1 MQPRACRQQSR
12 NQQTQSG
19 AAVVMALFIVVLCTL
34 AISPLIWNLFAT
46 AKTISV
52 AAARDQ
58 ADAVSVSGVDWARVI
73 LREDARVSTTDTLTE
88 PWAVPLAES
97 RINEGLMRKEENATD
112 ADDREVVLT
121 GRIEDAQGRFNL
133 RNLGAGNPRQQIWLA
148 GFSRLCDLLGI
159 PTEQR
164 NLLVQTLGSMFM
176 PKLAN
181 PEEQG
186 TAPDELPILPALR
199 WEEFRGKYG
208 IAEETWNQLRPYV
221 VILPRASGVN
231 ANTASAEVLYAVV
244 QDMGFSDAQRLLA
257 QRERVTFRNL
267 ADIRAV
273 LNPNIT
279 INSDLITVN
288 SDYFLVEGTAQV
300 EEALI
305 RTRALLERRDQRV
318 YVMWRQ

>member
-1 MQPRACRQQSR
+1 MRPTTPRLQR
-12 NQQTQSG
+12 G

-34 AISPLIWNLFAT
+34 AVAPLIWNLFAT

-58 ADAVSVSGVDWARVI
+58 ADAVSRSGVDWARVI

-97 RINEGLMRKEENATD
+97 RINEGLLRKDENISE

-133 RNLGAGNPRQQIWLA
+133 RNLGADNPRQQMWNA
-148 GFSRLCDLLGI
+148 GFIKLCDLLGVS
-159 PTEQR
+159 TEQR
-164 NLLVQTLGSMFM
+164 NLLTQTLSNMFI
-176 PKLAN
+176 PQVSN

-186 TAPDELPILPALR
+186 INPDTQPMVAALR

-208 IAEETWNQLRPYV
+208 VSEETWNQLRPYV
-221 VILPRASGVN
+221 VILPRASAVN
-231 ANTASAEVLYAVV
+231 ANTASAEVLFAVV
-244 QDMGFSDAQRLLA
+244 EDMSFSDAQRLLA
-257 QRERVTFRNL
+257 QRERVTFRTV
-267 ADIRAV
+267 ADIRAAV
-273 LNPNIT
+273 NANVT
-279 INSDLITVN
+279 INNDLITVN
-288 SDYFLVEGTAQV
+288 SNYFLVEGTAQV

-318 YVMWRQ
+318 FVMWRQ

>member
-1 MQPRACRQQSR
+1 MRTTI
-12 NQQTQSG
+12 QTREDG

-34 AISPLIWNLFAT
+34 AVAPLIWNLFAT

-58 ADAVSVSGVDWARVI
+58 ADAVSRSGVDWARVI

-97 RINEGLMRKEENATD
+97 RINEGLLRKNENISE

-133 RNLGAGNPRQQIWLA
+133 RNLGADNPRQQMWNA
-148 GFSRLCDLLGI
+148 GFTKLCDLLGV
-159 PTEQR
+159 PADQR
-164 NLLVQTLGSMFM
+164 NLLTQTLSTMFM
-176 PKLAN
+176 PKVIN
-181 PEEQG
+181 PEEQSINPD
-186 TAPDELPILPALR
+186 APPMVAALR

-208 IAEETWNQLRPYV
+208 ITEETWNQLRPYV
-221 VILPRASGVN
+221 VILPKASALN
-231 ANTASAEVLYAVV
+231 ANTASAEVLFAVV
-244 QDMGFSDAQRLLA
+244 EDMSFSDAQRLLA
-257 QRERVTFRNL
+257 QRERVTFRTV

-273 LNPNIT
+273 VNANVT
-279 INSDLITVN
+279 INNDLITVDSN
-288 SDYFLVEGTAQV
+288 YFLVEGTAQV

-318 YVMWRQ
+318 FVMWRQ

>member
-1 MQPRACRQQSR
+1 MRTTIQTRQG
-12 NQQTQSG
+12 G

-34 AISPLIWNLFAT
+34 AVAPLIWNLFAT

-58 ADAVSVSGVDWARVI
+58 ADAVSRSGVDWARVI

-97 RINEGLMRKEENATD
+97 RINEGLLRKNENISE

-133 RNLGAGNPRQQIWLA
+133 RNLGADNPRQQMWNA
-148 GFSRLCDLLGI
+148 GFTKLCDLLGV
-159 PTEQR
+159 PADQR
-164 NLLVQTLGSMFM
+164 NLLTQTLSTMFM
-176 PKLAN
+176 PKVIN

-186 TAPDELPILPALR
+186 INPDTPPMVAALR
-199 WEEFRGKYG
+199 WEEFRGRYG
-208 IAEETWNQLRPYV
+208 ITEETWNQLRPYV
-221 VILPRASGVN
+221 VILPKASALN
-231 ANTASAEVLYAVV
+231 ANTASAEVLFAVV
-244 QDMGFSDAQRLLA
+244 EDMSFSDAQRLLA
-257 QRERVTFRNL
+257 QRERVTFRTV
-267 ADIRAV
+267 ADIRAAV
-273 LNPNIT
+273 NANVT
-279 INSDLITVN
+279 INNDLITVDSN
-288 SDYFLVEGTAQV
+288 YFLVEGTAQV

-318 YVMWRQ
+318 FVMWRQ

>member
-1 MQPRACRQQSR
+1 MQHSR
-12 NQQTQSG
+12 NRSPNTQSG

-97 RINEGLMRKEENATD
+97 RINEGLMRKEENATE

-133 RNLGAGNPRQQIWLA
+133 RNLGAGNPKQQTWVA

-164 NLLVQTLGSMFM
+164 NLLVQTLGNMFM
-176 PKLAN
+176 PELAN
-181 PEEQG
+181 PEGQAGIPE
-186 TAPDELPILPALR
+186 EVPIVPALR
-199 WEEFRGKYG
+199 WEEFQGKYG
-208 IAEETWNQLRPYV
+208 IAEETWSQLRPYV
-221 VILPRASGVN
+221 VILPRNSAVN

-244 QDMGFSDAQRLLA
+244 QDMSFADAQRVLA

-273 LNPNIT
+273 LSPNIT
-279 INSDLITVN
+279 INGDLITVN

>member
-1 MQPRACRQQSR
+1 MRTTIQTRQD
-12 NQQTQSG
+12 G

-34 AISPLIWNLFAT
+34 AVAPLIWNLFAT

-58 ADAVSVSGVDWARVI
+58 ADAVSRSGVDWARVI

-97 RINEGLMRKEENATD
+97 RINEGLLRKNENISE

-133 RNLGAGNPRQQIWLA
+133 RNLGADNPRQQMWNA
-148 GFSRLCDLLGI
+148 GFTKLCDLLGV
-159 PTEQR
+159 PADQR
-164 NLLVQTLGSMFM
+164 NLLTQTLSTMFM
-176 PKLAN
+176 PKVIN
-181 PEEQG
+181 PEEQSINPD
-186 TAPDELPILPALR
+186 APPMVAALR

-208 IAEETWNQLRPYV
+208 ITEETWNQLRPYV
-221 VILPRASGVN
+221 VILPKASALN
-231 ANTASAEVLYAVV
+231 ANTASAEVLFAVV
-244 QDMGFSDAQRLLA
+244 EDMSFSDAQRLLA
-257 QRERVTFRNL
+257 QRERVTFRTV
-267 ADIRAV
+267 ADIRAAV
-273 LNPNIT
+273 NANVT
-279 INSDLITVN
+279 INNDLITVDSN
-288 SDYFLVEGTAQV
+288 YFLVEGTAQV

-318 YVMWRQ
+318 FVMWRQ

>member
-1 MQPRACRQQSR
+1 MRTSIQTRQG
-12 NQQTQSG
+12 G

-34 AISPLIWNLFAT
+34 AVAPLIWNLFAT

-58 ADAVSVSGVDWARVI
+58 ADAVSRSGVDWARVI

-97 RINEGLMRKEENATD
+97 RINEGLLRKNENISE

-133 RNLGAGNPRQQIWLA
+133 RNLGADNPRQQMWNA
-148 GFSRLCDLLGI
+148 GFTKLCDLLGV
-159 PTEQR
+159 PADQR
-164 NLLVQTLGSMFM
+164 NLLTQTLSTMFM
-176 PKLAN
+176 PKVIN

-186 TAPDELPILPALR
+186 INPDTPPMVAALR

-208 IAEETWNQLRPYV
+208 ITEETWNQLRPYV
-221 VILPRASGVN
+221 VILPKASALN
-231 ANTASAEVLYAVV
+231 ANTASAEVLFAVV
-244 QDMGFSDAQRLLA
+244 EDMSFSDAQRLLA
-257 QRERVTFRNL
+257 QRERVTFRTV
-267 ADIRAV
+267 ADIRAAV
-273 LNPNIT
+273 NANVT
-279 INSDLITVN
+279 INNDLITVDSN
-288 SDYFLVEGTAQV
+288 YFLVEGTAQV

-318 YVMWRQ
+318 FVMWRQ

>member
-1 MQPRACRQQSR
+1 MRPTNHADNSQR
-12 NQQTQSG
+12 G

-34 AISPLIWNLFAT
+34 AVAPLIWNLFAT

-58 ADAVSVSGVDWARVI
+58 ADAVSRSGVDWARVI
-73 LREDARVSTTDTLTE
+73 LREDARISTTDTLTE

-97 RINEGLMRKEENATD
+97 RINEGLLRKEENISE

-133 RNLGAGNPRQQIWLA
+133 RNLGADNASQKIWLTA
-148 GFSRLCDLLGI
+148 FTKLCDLLSV
-159 PTEQR
+159 PTDQR
-164 NLLVQTLGSMFM
+164 NLLVQTVGTMFM

-186 TAPDELPILPALR
+186 FSPDELPMVAALR

-208 IAEETWNQLRPYV
+208 ITEETWNQLRPYV
-221 VILPRASGVN
+221 VILPITSALN
-231 ANTASAEVLYAVV
+231 ANTASAELLYAVV
-244 QDMGFSDAQRLLA
+244 EDMNFGDAQRLLA
-257 QRERVTFRNL
+257 QRERVTFRNV
-267 ADIRAV
+267 ADIRAA
-273 LNPNIT
+273 LNPNTT
-279 INSDLITVN
+279 INNDLITVSSN
-288 SDYFLVEGTAQV
+288 YFLVEGTAQV

>member
-1 MQPRACRQQSR
+1 MRTTTHKRQ
-12 NQQTQSG
+12 NG

-34 AISPLIWNLFAT
+34 AVAPLIWNLFAT

-58 ADAVSVSGVDWARVI
+58 ADAVSRSGVDWARVI

-97 RINEGLMRKEENATD
+97 RINEGLLRKDENISE

-133 RNLGAGNPRQQIWLA
+133 RNLGADNPRQQMWNE
-148 GFSRLCDLLGI
+148 GFTKLCDLLGV
-159 PTEQR
+159 PADQR
-164 NLLVQTLGSMFM
+164 NLLTQTLSTMFI
-176 PKLAN
+176 PKVSN

-186 TAPDELPILPALR
+186 ITPDTPPLVAALR

-208 IAEETWNQLRPYV
+208 ITEETWNQLRPYV
-221 VILPRASGVN
+221 VILPRASALN
-231 ANTASAEVLYAVV
+231 ANTASAEVLFAVV
-244 QDMGFSDAQRLLA
+244 EEMSFSDAQRILA
-257 QRERVTFRNL
+257 QRERVTFRTV
-267 ADIRAV
+267 ADVRAAV
-273 LNPNIT
+273 NANVT
-279 INSDLITVN
+279 INNDLITVN
-288 SDYFLVEGTAQV
+288 SNYFLVEGTAQV

-305 RTRALLERRDQRV
+305 RTRALLERQDQRV
-318 YVMWRQ
+318 FVMWRQ

>member
-1 MQPRACRQQSR
+1 MRTTIQTRQG
-12 NQQTQSG
+12 G

-34 AISPLIWNLFAT
+34 AVAPLIWNLFAT

-58 ADAVSVSGVDWARVI
+58 ADAVSRSGVDWARVI

-97 RINEGLMRKEENATD
+97 RINEGLLRKDENISE

-133 RNLGAGNPRQQIWLA
+133 RNLGADNPRQQMWNA
-148 GFSRLCDLLGI
+148 GFTKLCDLLGV
-159 PTEQR
+159 PADQR
-164 NLLVQTLGSMFM
+164 NLLTQTLSTMFM
-176 PKLAN
+176 PKVIN

-186 TAPDELPILPALR
+186 INPDTPPMVAALR

-208 IAEETWNQLRPYV
+208 ITEETWNQLRPYV
-221 VILPRASGVN
+221 VILPKASALN
-231 ANTASAEVLYAVV
+231 ANTASAEVLFAVV
-244 QDMGFSDAQRLLA
+244 EDMSFSDAQRLLA
-257 QRERVTFRNL
+257 QRERVTFRTV
-267 ADIRAV
+267 ADIRAAV
-273 LNPNIT
+273 NANVT
-279 INSDLITVN
+279 INNDLITVDSN
-288 SDYFLVEGTAQV
+288 YFLVEGTAQV

-318 YVMWRQ
+318 FVMWRQ

>member
-1 MQPRACRQQSR
+1 MRTTIQTRQG
-12 NQQTQSG
+12 G

-34 AISPLIWNLFAT
+34 AVAPLIWNLFAT

-58 ADAVSVSGVDWARVI
+58 ADAVSRSGVDWARVI

-97 RINEGLMRKEENATD
+97 RINEGLLRKNENISE

-133 RNLGAGNPRQQIWLA
+133 RNLGADNPRQQMWNA
-148 GFSRLCDLLGI
+148 GFTKLCDLLGV
-159 PTEQR
+159 PADQR
-164 NLLVQTLGSMFM
+164 NLLTQTLSTMFM
-176 PKLAN
+176 PKVIN

-186 TAPDELPILPALR
+186 INPDTPPMVAALR

-208 IAEETWNQLRPYV
+208 ITEETWNQLRPYV
-221 VILPRASGVN
+221 VILPKASALN
-231 ANTASAEVLYAVV
+231 ANTASAEVLFAVV
-244 QDMGFSDAQRLLA
+244 EDMSFSDAQRLLA
-257 QRERVTFRNL
+257 QRERVTFRTV
-267 ADIRAV
+267 ADIRAAV
-273 LNPNIT
+273 NANVT
-279 INSDLITVN
+279 INNDLITVDSN
-288 SDYFLVEGTAQV
+288 YFLVEGTAQV

-318 YVMWRQ
+318 FVMWRQ

>member
-1 MQPRACRQQSR
+1 MMNRKRRTQQ
-12 NQQTQSG
+12 G

-34 AISPLIWNLFAT
+34 AVSPLIWNLFAT

-58 ADAVSVSGVDWARVI
+58 ADAVSRSGVDWARVI

-97 RINEGLMRKEENATD
+97 RINEGLLRKDENATE

-133 RNLGAGNPRQQIWLA
+133 RNLGADNARQLVWLN
-148 GFSRLCDLLGI
+148 GFTKLCDLLSVPGD
-159 PTEQR
+159 QR
-164 NLLVQTLGSMFM
+164 AMLVQTLNSMFM

-186 TAPDELPILPALR
+186 IAPNEPPLLAALR

-208 IAEETWNQLRPYV
+208 ISEETWDQLRPYV
-221 VILPRASGVN
+221 VILPKASAVN
-231 ANTASAEVLYAVV
+231 ANTASAEVLYSIIE
-244 QDMGFSDAQRLLA
+244 DISFGDAQRLLT
-257 QRERVTFRNL
+257 QRERVTFRNV
-267 ADIRAV
+267 ADIRSA
-273 LNPNIT
+273 LNPNVT
-279 INSDLITVN
+279 INNDLITVN
-288 SDYFLVEGTAQV
+288 SNYFLVEGTAQV

-318 YVMWRQ
+318 FVMWRQ

>member
-1 MQPRACRQQSR
+1 MRTDTHKRQ
-12 NQQTQSG
+12 NG

-34 AISPLIWNLFAT
+34 AVAPLIWNLFAT

-58 ADAVSVSGVDWARVI
+58 ADAVSRSGVDWARVI

-97 RINEGLMRKEENATD
+97 RINEGLLRKDENISE

-133 RNLGAGNPRQQIWLA
+133 RNLGADNPRQQMWNE
-148 GFSRLCDLLGI
+148 GFTKLCDLLGV
-159 PTEQR
+159 PADQR
-164 NLLVQTLGSMFM
+164 NLLTQTLSNMFM
-176 PKLAN
+176 PQVSN
-181 PEEQG
+181 PEDQG
-186 TAPDELPILPALR
+186 INPDSPPIVAALR

-208 IAEETWNQLRPYV
+208 ITEETWNQLRPYV
-221 VILPRASGVN
+221 VILPRASALN
-231 ANTASAEVLYAVV
+231 ANTASAEVLFAVV
-244 QDMGFSDAQRLLA
+244 EEMSFSDAQRVLA
-257 QRERVTFRNL
+257 QRERVTFRTV
-267 ADIRAV
+267 ADVRAAV
-273 LNPNIT
+273 NANVT
-279 INSDLITVN
+279 INNDLITVN
-288 SDYFLVEGTAQV
+288 SNYFLVEGTAQV

-318 YVMWRQ
+318 FVMWRQ

>member
-1 MQPRACRQQSR
+1 MHPATP
-12 NQQTQSG
+12 NKQSG

-34 AISPLIWNLFAT
+34 AVAPLIWNLFAT

-58 ADAVSVSGVDWARVI
+58 ADAVSRSGVDWARVI

-97 RINEGLMRKEENATD
+97 RINEGLLRKGENISE

-133 RNLGAGNPRQQIWLA
+133 RNLGADNPRQQVWNA
-148 GFSRLCDLLGI
+148 GFTKLCDLLGV
-159 PTEQR
+159 PVDQR
-164 NLLVQTLGSMFM
+164 NLLTQTLSNMFM
-176 PKLAN
+176 PRLNN

-186 TAPDELPILPALR
+186 INPDTPPMVAALR

-208 IAEETWNQLRPYV
+208 ITEETWNQLRPYV
-221 VILPRASGVN
+221 VILPVSSALN
-231 ANTASAEVLYAVV
+231 ANTASAEVLFAVV
-244 QDMGFSDAQRLLA
+244 EEMSFSDAQRLLA
-257 QRERVTFRNL
+257 QRERVTFRTV
-267 ADIRAV
+267 ADIRAA
-273 LNPNIT
+273 LNANVT
-279 INSDLITVN
+279 INNDLITVN
-288 SDYFLVEGTAQV
+288 SNYFLVEGTAQV

-318 YVMWRQ
+318 FVMWRQ

>member
-1 MQPRACRQQSR
+1 MRTTIQTRQG
-12 NQQTQSG
+12 G

-34 AISPLIWNLFAT
+34 AVAPLIWNLFAT

-58 ADAVSVSGVDWARVI
+58 ADAVSRSGVDWARVI

-97 RINEGLMRKEENATD
+97 RINEGLLRKNENISE

-133 RNLGAGNPRQQIWLA
+133 RNLGADNPRQQMWNA
-148 GFSRLCDLLGI
+148 GFTKLCDLLGV
-159 PTEQR
+159 PADQR
-164 NLLVQTLGSMFM
+164 NLLTQTLSSMFM
-176 PKLAN
+176 PKVIN

-186 TAPDELPILPALR
+186 INPDTPPMVAALR

-208 IAEETWNQLRPYV
+208 ITEETWNQLRPYV
-221 VILPRASGVN
+221 VILPKASALN
-231 ANTASAEVLYAVV
+231 ANTASTEVLFAVV
-244 QDMGFSDAQRLLA
+244 EDMSFSDAQRLLA
-257 QRERVTFRNL
+257 QRERVTFRTV
-267 ADIRAV
+267 ADIRAAV
-273 LNPNIT
+273 NANVT
-279 INSDLITVN
+279 INNDLITVDSN
-288 SDYFLVEGTAQV
+288 YFLVEGTAQV

-318 YVMWRQ
+318 FVMWRQ

>member
-1 MQPRACRQQSR
+1 MRQQR
-12 NQQTQSG
+12 TQAG

-97 RINEGLMRKEENATD
+97 RINEGLMRKGENATET
-112 ADDREVVLT
+112 DDREVVLT
-121 GRIEDAQGRFNL
+121 GLIEDAQGRFNL
-133 RNLGAGNPRQQIWLA
+133 RNLGAGNARQQTWLA
-148 GFSRLCDLLGI
+148 GFSKLCDLLGI
-159 PTEQR
+159 STEQR
-164 NLLVQTLGSMFM
+164 NVLTQTMGNMFA
-176 PKLAN
+176 PKPAN
-181 PEEQG
+181 REAED
-186 TAPDELPILPALR
+186 TAPDETPILPALR

-221 VILPRASGVN
+221 VILPRASAVN

-244 QDMGFSDAQRLLA
+244 QDMSFSDAQRLLA
-257 QRERVTFRNL
+257 QRKRVTFRNL

-273 LNPNIT
+273 LSPNIT

-305 RTRALLERRDQRV
+305 RTRALLERRNQRV

>member
-1 MQPRACRQQSR
+1 MKQLKHHRPKAQA
-12 NQQTQSG
+12 G

-97 RINEGLMRKEENATD
+97 RINEGLMRKEENATET
-112 ADDREVVLT
+112 DDREVVLT

-133 RNLGAGNPRQQIWLA
+133 RNLGAGNPRQQTWLA
-148 GFSRLCDLLGI
+148 GFSKLCDLLSI

-176 PKLAN
+176 PILAN

-186 TAPDELPILPALR
+186 TTPDEVPILPALR

-221 VILPRASGVN
+221 VILPRTSAVN

-244 QDMGFSDAQRLLA
+244 QDMSFADAQRVIA
-257 QRERVTFRNL
+257 QRERVTFRDL

-279 INSDLITVN
+279 INNDLITVN
-288 SDYFLVEGTAQV
+288 SNYFLVEGTAQV

>member
-1 MQPRACRQQSR
+1 MRRTTQPRQR
-12 NQQTQSG
+12 G

-34 AISPLIWNLFAT
+34 AVAPLIWNLFAT

-58 ADAVSVSGVDWARVI
+58 ADAVSRSGVDWARVI

-97 RINEGLMRKEENATD
+97 RINEGLLRKNENISE

-133 RNLGAGNPRQQIWLA
+133 RNLGADNQRQQMWNT
-148 GFSRLCDLLGI
+148 GFTKLCDLLGV
-159 PTEQR
+159 PANQR
-164 NLLVQTLGSMFM
+164 NLLTQTLSNMFL
-176 PKLAN
+176 PQVSN

-186 TAPDELPILPALR
+186 INPDTPPLVAALR

-208 IAEETWNQLRPYV
+208 ITEDTWNQLRPYV
-221 VILPRASGVN
+221 VILPRVTALN
-231 ANTASAEVLYAVV
+231 ANTASAEVLFAVV
-244 QDMGFSDAQRLLA
+244 EDMSFSDAQRLIA
-257 QRERVTFRNL
+257 QRERVTFRTV
-267 ADIRAV
+267 ADIRAA
-273 LNPNIT
+273 LNANVT
-279 INSDLITVN
+279 INNDLITVN

-305 RTRALLERRDQRV
+305 RTQALLERRDQRV
-318 YVMWRQ
+318 FVMWRQ

>member
-1 MQPRACRQQSR
+1 MKQLTHRPPHAQA
-12 NQQTQSG
+12 G

-97 RINEGLMRKEENATD
+97 RINEGLMRKEENATET
-112 ADDREVVLT
+112 DDREVVLT

-133 RNLGAGNPRQQIWLA
+133 RNLGAGNPRQQTWLA
-148 GFSRLCDLLGI
+148 GFTKLCDLLSI

-176 PKLAN
+176 PKLTN

-186 TAPDELPILPALR
+186 TTPDELPMLPALR

-244 QDMGFSDAQRLLA
+244 QDMSFSDAQRVLA

-273 LNPNIT
+273 LSPNIT

>member
-1 MQPRACRQQSR
+1 MRTTI
-12 NQQTQSG
+12 QTREDG

-34 AISPLIWNLFAT
+34 AVAPLIWNLFAT

-58 ADAVSVSGVDWARVI
+58 ADAVSRSGVDWARVI

-97 RINEGLMRKEENATD
+97 RINEGLLRKNENISE

-133 RNLGAGNPRQQIWLA
+133 RNLGADNPRQQMWNA
-148 GFSRLCDLLGI
+148 GFTKLCDLLGV
-159 PTEQR
+159 PADQR
-164 NLLVQTLGSMFM
+164 NLLTQTLSTMFM
-176 PKLAN
+176 PKVIN
-181 PEEQG
+181 PEEQSINPD
-186 TAPDELPILPALR
+186 APPMVAALR

-208 IAEETWNQLRPYV
+208 ITEETWNQLRPYV
-221 VILPRASGVN
+221 VILPKASALN
-231 ANTASAEVLYAVV
+231 ANTASAEVLFAVV
-244 QDMGFSDAQRLLA
+244 EDMSFSDAQRLLA
-257 QRERVTFRNL
+257 QRERVTFRTV
-267 ADIRAV
+267 ADIRAAV
-273 LNPNIT
+273 NANVT
-279 INSDLITVN
+279 INNDLITVDSN
-288 SDYFLVEGTAQV
+288 YFLVEGTAQV

-318 YVMWRQ
+318 FVMWRQ

>member
-1 MQPRACRQQSR
+1 MRTDTHKRQ
-12 NQQTQSG
+12 NG

-34 AISPLIWNLFAT
+34 AVAPLIWNLFAT

-58 ADAVSVSGVDWARVI
+58 ADAVSRSGVDWARVI

-97 RINEGLMRKEENATD
+97 RINEGLLRKDENISE

-133 RNLGAGNPRQQIWLA
+133 RNLGADNPRQQMWNE
-148 GFSRLCDLLGI
+148 GFTKLCDLLGV
-159 PTEQR
+159 PADQR
-164 NLLVQTLGSMFM
+164 NLLTQTLSNMFM
-176 PKLAN
+176 PQVSN

-186 TAPDELPILPALR
+186 INPDSPPIVAALR

-208 IAEETWNQLRPYV
+208 ITEETWNQLRPYV
-221 VILPRASGVN
+221 VILPRASALN
-231 ANTASAEVLYAVV
+231 ANTASAEVLFAVV
-244 QDMGFSDAQRLLA
+244 EEMSFSAAQRVLA
-257 QRERVTFRNL
+257 QRERVTFRTV
-267 ADIRAV
+267 ADVRAAV
-273 LNPNIT
+273 NANVT
-279 INSDLITVN
+279 INNDLITVN
-288 SDYFLVEGTAQV
+288 SNYFLVEGTAQV

-318 YVMWRQ
+318 FVMWRQ

>member
-1 MQPRACRQQSR
+1 MRHQPR
-12 NQQTQSG
+12 NQQNQSG

-159 PTEQR
+159 PNEQR

-176 PKLAN
+176 PKLTN

-221 VILPRASGVN
+221 VILPRASAVN
-231 ANTASAEVLYAVV
+231 ANTASAEVLYAVI
-244 QDMGFSDAQRLLA
+244 QEMSFSDAQRLLA

>member
-1 MQPRACRQQSR
+1 MRKHQQ
-12 NQQTQSG
+12 G

-34 AISPLIWNLFAT
+34 AISPLIWNLFAS

-58 ADAVSVSGVDWARVI
+58 ADAVSRSGVDWARVI

-97 RINEGLMRKEENATD
+97 RINEGLMRKDENATE

-133 RNLGAGNPRQQIWLA
+133 RNLGADNPLQLQWLE
-148 GFSRLCDLLGI
+148 GFTKLCTLLSVQAD
-159 PTEQR
+159 QR
-164 NLLVQTLGSMFM
+164 VLLVDTLSRMFL
-176 PKLAN
+176 PVEEN
-181 PEEQG
+181 PEEQL
-186 TAPDELPILPALR
+186 ANQESLRLAPALR

-208 IAEETWNQLRPYV
+208 ITEETWNQLRPYV
-221 VILPRASGVN
+221 VILPKSSPLN

-244 QDMGFSDAQRLLA
+244 EEMNFGDAQRVLA

-273 LNPNIT
+273 LNPNVT
-279 INSDLITVN
+279 LNNDLITVSSN
-288 SDYFLVEGTAQV
+288 YFLVEGTAQV
-300 EEALI
+300 EQALI

-318 YVMWRQ
+318 FVMWRQ

>member
-1 MQPRACRQQSR
+1 MRSPTRKHEQ
-12 NQQTQSG
+12 G

-34 AISPLIWNLFAT
+34 TVAPLIWNLFAT

-58 ADAVSVSGVDWARVI
+58 ADAVSRSGVDWARVI

-97 RINEGLMRKEENATD
+97 RINEGLMRKEENISE

-133 RNLGAGNPRQQIWLA
+133 RNLGADNPRQQLWLA
-148 GFSRLCDLLGI
+148 GFTKLCDLLGV
-159 PTEQR
+159 PSDQR
-164 NLLVQTLGSMFM
+164 NLLTQTLASMFM
-176 PKLAN
+176 PRLNN

-186 TAPDELPILPALR
+186 INPDTPPMIAALR

-208 IAEETWNQLRPYV
+208 ITEDTWNQLRPYV
-221 VILPRASGVN
+221 VILPKASALN
-231 ANTASAEVLYAVV
+231 ANTASAEVLFAVV
-244 QDMGFSDAQRLLA
+244 EEMSFSDAQRLLA
-257 QRERVTFRNL
+257 QRERVTFRTV
-267 ADIRAV
+267 ADIRAT
-273 LNPNIT
+273 LNANVT
-279 INSDLITVN
+279 INNDLITVN
-288 SDYFLVEGTAQV
+288 SNYFLVEGTAQV

-318 YVMWRQ
+318 FVMWRQ

>member
-1 MQPRACRQQSR
+1 MRTTTHKRQ
-12 NQQTQSG
+12 NG

-34 AISPLIWNLFAT
+34 AVAPLIWNLFAT

-58 ADAVSVSGVDWARVI
+58 ADAVSRSGVDWARVI

-97 RINEGLMRKEENATD
+97 RINEGLLRKDENISE

-133 RNLGAGNPRQQIWLA
+133 RNLGADNPRQQMWNA
-148 GFSRLCDLLGI
+148 GFTKLCDLLGV
-159 PTEQR
+159 PADQR
-164 NLLVQTLGSMFM
+164 NLLTQTLSTMFM
-176 PKLAN
+176 PKVIN

-186 TAPDELPILPALR
+186 INPDTPPMVAALR

-208 IAEETWNQLRPYV
+208 ITEETWNQLRPYV
-221 VILPRASGVN
+221 VILPKASALN
-231 ANTASAEVLYAVV
+231 ANTASAEVLFAVV
-244 QDMGFSDAQRLLA
+244 EDMSFSDAQRLLA
-257 QRERVTFRNL
+257 QRERVTFRTV
-267 ADIRAV
+267 ADIRAAV
-273 LNPNIT
+273 NANVT
-279 INSDLITVN
+279 INNDLITVDSN
-288 SDYFLVEGTAQV
+288 YFLVEGTAQV

-318 YVMWRQ
+318 FVMWRQ